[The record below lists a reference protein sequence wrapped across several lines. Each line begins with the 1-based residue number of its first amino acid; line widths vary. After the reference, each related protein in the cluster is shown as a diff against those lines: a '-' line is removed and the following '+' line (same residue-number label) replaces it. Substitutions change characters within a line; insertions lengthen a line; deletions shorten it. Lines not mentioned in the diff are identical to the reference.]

1 MKLKGI
7 LLTGLSFVL
16 VAAVAIG
23 GTLAY
28 LTSKDSDVNVMTL
41 GDVSIEQHE
50 YQRVVNA
57 DGTYATATIDNQTS
71 YVLEK
76 FAQAKPLLPI
86 VGDPSLPGDNPEYAG
101 YDDTVVRM
109 SQVDSYGSAWV
120 FAGKNAQD
128 KLVTIEN
135 TGKTDAYVRTLIA
148 YECGSINTVDD
159 FNELVSTSE
168 FMTNSGEVWTK
179 STIGI
184 IEIDSNNYVVVE
196 FIYNGGK
203 HLGGVHEK
211 GVLPAG
217 ETSYPSLCQVY
228 IKSNAT
234 NEDCE
239 ALDGN
244 KNGTYDIL
252 VLSQAVQAEG
262 FANAETALY
271 TAFGKSADK
280 AAEWFG
286 GDEFENPAV
295 VREAGA
301 LNAALEDGKTIYF
314 ADDISAPVEKSAIY
328 GTPTAVVQK
337 NSGVIDGNGNELIV
351 ESNAYNA
358 YAMETWGGTIKNL
371 SIKTAL
377 GRGIV
382 ISSPKSDIYISNV
395 IVDGPGYAI
404 NTTEH
409 NGKNLVV
416 SNSTFNGWSSLAG
429 LDSATFNNCSFGENT
444 AKYWQNMGYD
454 KDYDRLIRPYISTE
468 FNSCEFEQDFY
479 IDLSALGADCKVTL
493 DNCTTNGTKITASN
507 YASCIFIELP
517 SGRSLTDCV
526 IFK

>member
-159 FNELVSTSE
+159 FNELISTAE
-168 FMTNSGEVWTK
+168 FMTDPGEVWTK

-228 IKSNAT
+228 IKSTAT

-239 ALDGN
+239 AIDGN

-252 VLSQAVQAEG
+252 VLSQAVQADG
-262 FANAETALY
+262 FANANTALNKGFGVTNEQNAVAWFGGMEIPGVTVHEDVLY
-271 TAFGKSADK
+271 FTEGNVGTVSSRGGDTMYRGVYSDAASAVTEVVVEEGITRLNNRALCKMPNLTTVTLPESLTYIDEGVFQQSGFVTIEVPKNVTYIGKTAFGACPNLETIIIK
-280 AAEWFG
+280 AKNVTFSNYVG
-286 GDEFENPAV
+286 RDS
-295 VREAGA
+295 GA
-301 LNAALEDGKTIYF
+301 LKEVYIYSDTVTFESGSMYFTNKQTGDASNITFYVANQDVADALFNAS
-314 ADDISAPVEKSAIY
+314 SASRSYGMLIKS
-328 GTPTAVVQK
+328 
-337 NSGVIDGNGNELIV
+337 IDG
-351 ESNAYNA
+351 A
-358 YAMETWGGTIKNL
+358 
-371 SIKTAL
+371 
-377 GRGIV
+377 
-382 ISSPKSDIYISNV
+382 
-395 IVDGPGYAI
+395 
-404 NTTEH
+404 TT
-409 NGKNLVV
+409 
-416 SNSTFNGWSSLAG
+416 
-429 LDSATFNNCSFGENT
+429 
-444 AKYWQNMGYD
+444 YYD
-454 KDYDRLIRPYISTE
+454 
-468 FNSCEFEQDFY
+468 
-479 IDLSALGADCKVTL
+479 TL
-493 DNCTTNGTKITASN
+493 K
-507 YASCIFIELP
+507 
-517 SGRSLTDCV
+517 
-526 IFK
+526 